1 MGAGNITVFFYGVPL
16 ADDRADAAYGLLE
29 RGRGVPLPGDVSAAH
44 SYSMSQLYAPVGG
57 RHWIGARVAECDAL
71 PIPMRDRVYAASEA
85 TVAIDIPNTSVTDI
99 GEARASWEHFAA
111 WCKRRGVDL
120 GAGGLYVVA
129 DYD

>member
-1 MGAGNITVFFYGVPL
+1 MGAGNITVLFYGVPL
-16 ADDRADAAYGLLE
+16 ADDRADVAYGLLE
-29 RGRGVPLPGDVSAAH
+29 RGRGVALPGDVPRPSA
-44 SYSMSQLYAPVGG
+44 YGMSQPYAPVGG
-57 RHWIGARVAECDAL
+57 RHWIGARVAECDML
-71 PIPMRDRVYAASEA
+71 PISMRARVYTASEA